1 MMRTSPDTTTKD
13 LVMENMICNM
23 RRDTVTI
30 GSVFGWMQRSS
41 LGGASDT

>member
-1 MMRTSPDTTTKD
+1 
-13 LVMENMICNM
+13 MENKLRSIQ
-23 RRDTVTI
+23 RDTSTI